1 VLAVKSRP
9 YGGEA
14 DLVLIMAFLSSAT
27 ATMPAGAYW
36 HPGDAV
42 WGMCQNTVFDARRE
56 VRLWEDDGELVGFG
70 WLEEPDGVVMQV
82 HPRLRGSGLLEEEML
97 EWAASQTRAVYG
109 EQAEDELWTRVA
121 EDDPRLAELLVELG
135 FERDPDHALQMSRG
149 LNAPIAGCAPPG
161 GWIVRE
167 VGGEKEWE
175 KRVEMHREVWH
186 PSKVTLE
193 AYRRL
198 RSAPGYDPRLDL
210 VAVDPDGTFGS
221 YCICWFDPHS
231 RTGLFEPVGTR
242 PAHRGKGLGKAVM
255 QEGLRRL
262 RERGAHTAFVIAVH
276 DNEAARNLYESVG
289 FEMVNTERLYGR
301 KP

>member
-1 VLAVKSRP
+1 VKSRP

-14 DLVLIMAFLSSAT
+14 DLVQIMEFLSSAT
-27 ATMPAGAYW
+27 ATTPAGAYW

-42 WGMCQNTVFDARRE
+42 WGMYQNTVLDARRE
-56 VRLWEDDGELVGFG
+56 VRLWEEDGELVGFG

-109 EQAEDELWTRVA
+109 EQAEHELWTRVA

-135 FERDPDHALQMSRG
+135 FEQDPDHALQMSRG
-149 LNAPIAGCAPPG
+149 LDAPIAGSASPG

-167 VGGEKEWE
+167 VGGKEEWE

-193 AYRRL
+193 SYRRL

-210 VAVDPDGTFGS
+210 VAADPDGTFGS

-242 PAHRGKGLGKAVM
+242 PAHRGEGLGKAVM

-262 RERGAHTAFVIAVH
+262 SERGAHTAFVIAVH

-289 FEMVNTERLYGR
+289 FETVNTERLYGR
-301 KP
+301 KL